1 MNYKDDYNQVITV
14 VNELMQTSNTQL
26 YSIVKFINTKDYL
39 SAYAKLQ
46 EAVDELSVYE
56 EKISNVKQVLN
67 NLITLGKPLPELHMN
82 RSVKCSY
89 TEPQENMSCNSCK
102 NACKLTNEDMDY
114 IVCNIC
120 NQAVIALRE
129 GYTEDQIMDTFVV
142 HPDGHC
148 KQHIFTDNIPYIEDI
163 QNPEEEIIIPPEAEQ
178 GFVDE
183 DDMEPE
189 PNNP

>member
-26 YSIVKFINTKDYL
+26 YSIVKSINTKDYL

-56 EKISNVKQVLN
+56 EKISNVKQVLS
-67 NLITLGKPLPELHMN
+67 NLITLGKPLPELQMN

-120 NQAVIALRE
+120 NQAVNALRE

-163 QNPEEEIIIPPEAEQ
+163 QNPEEEIIISPEAEQ
-178 GFVDE
+178 GFVDG